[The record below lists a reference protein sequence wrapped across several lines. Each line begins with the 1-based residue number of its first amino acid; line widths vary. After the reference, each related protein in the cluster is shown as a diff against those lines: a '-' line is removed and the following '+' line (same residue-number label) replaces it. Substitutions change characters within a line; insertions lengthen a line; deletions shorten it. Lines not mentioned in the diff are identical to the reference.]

1 MKILLTLEKGC
12 NLKGIIFTGCNFGI
26 QTPHGIYR
34 KEKETMSRQFEEIM
48 RKERLKLEKQEHE
61 RKLELKKL
69 EMELIYREKFEME
82 RLQVEKLRF
91 QNEAREY
98 WDSFDTTVNISLL
111 LEDIGRLNYLRAQL
125 CPEAKDVIAGLEVTS
140 YTVAADLLK
149 KRYSNEQLIIDAH

>member
-34 KEKETMSRQFEEIM
+34 KGKETMSRQFEEIM
-48 RKERLKLEKQEHE
+48 RKERLKLEKQEHQ
-61 RKLELKKL
+61 RRLELKKL

-98 WDSFDTTVNISLL
+98 WDSFDTTINISLL

-149 KRYSNEQLIIDAH
+149 KRYSNEQLMIDAH